1 MAVRRDRA
9 IPAPMRIEMLGA
21 DQMRRERV
29 RNIHVQWLVG
39 ANCHRSHKGPW
50 IASFRLPGTFR
61 TELAGR
67 GFQACQHRERTT
79 QTKGR
84 LVARTSAATSISRGS
99 RQQRAREQS
108 VDQTAAMVCTS
119 TRKDSFTSRSTMR
132 SVFGGYFPF
141 GNIFGNS
148 RRRNAMNLGMSCE
161 WTRYVV
167 N

>member
-21 DQMRRERV
+21 DQMRRKRV
-29 RNIHVQWLVG
+29 RNIHEKWLVG

-67 GFQACQHRERTT
+67 GFQACQHMERTT

-84 LVARTSAATSISRGS
+84 LVARTSAATLRVAEDRGNNEPATSPSIRRPRWSAP
-99 RQQRAREQS
+99 QQGKIPSPA
-108 VDQTAAMVCTS
+108 
-119 TRKDSFTSRSTMR
+119 
-132 SVFGGYFPF
+132 GPP
-141 GNIFGNS
+141 
-148 RRRNAMNLGMSCE
+148 
-161 WTRYVV
+161 
-167 N
+167 